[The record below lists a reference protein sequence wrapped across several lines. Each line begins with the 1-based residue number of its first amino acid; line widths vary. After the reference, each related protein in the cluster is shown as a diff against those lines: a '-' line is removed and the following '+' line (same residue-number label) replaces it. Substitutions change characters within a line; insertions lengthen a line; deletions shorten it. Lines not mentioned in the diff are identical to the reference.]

1 MVEEVLVERAD
12 ATLRVTLNRPGKHNA
27 LSRSVL
33 ESLRGVFTE
42 HAGDESLKAAVLT
55 GAGNQSFAAGGDLKD
70 LSTVRTLAEARE
82 MAERAKAALD
92 AVRAFPLP
100 VVAALNGTAVGGGA
114 ELALAC
120 DFRVMAAAA
129 KIGFVQ
135 GRLNIST
142 AWGGGIDLMRLLG
155 PTRALR
161 LLCSS
166 EMVAPAEALAMGLC
180 DAVADDNAA
189 GDGGGGESQNLKIAL
204 DEFLQPFLRQ
214 APQVLRAFKA
224 LAAAGRRGLAPAELY
239 ELETEHFA
247 ANWVHADHWTAADR
261 ILQKTDGKG

>member
-1 MVEEVLVERAD
+1 MVEEVLVERRD
-12 ATLRVTLNRPGKHNA
+12 ATLRVTLNRPAKHNA
-27 LSRSVL
+27 LSRAVL

-42 HAGDESLKAAVLT
+42 YAGDEGLKAAVLI
-55 GAGNQSFAAGGDLKD
+55 GAGNRSFAAGGDLKD
-70 LSTVRTLAEARE
+70 LSAVRTLAEATQ

-100 VVAALNGTAVGGGA
+100 VVAALNGNAVGGGA
-114 ELALAC
+114 ELAVAC

-155 PTRALR
+155 PNRALR
-161 LLCSS
+161 LLCGS
-166 EMVAPAEALAMGLC
+166 EMVAPAEALAIGLC
-180 DAVADDNAA
+180 DAVADDSAA
-189 GDGGGGESQNLKIAL
+189 GDGAGGENQNLEIAL
-204 DEFLQPFLRQ
+204 DEFLRPFLRQ

-224 LAAAGRRGLAPAELY
+224 LAAAGRRGADKAELY
-239 ELETEHFA
+239 ALETGHFA
-247 ANWVHADHWTAADR
+247 ANWVHPDHWTAADR
-261 ILQKTDGKG
+261 ILQKTDAKG

>member
-1 MVEEVLVERAD
+1 MVEEVLVERRD
-12 ATLRVTLNRPGKHNA
+12 AALRVTLNRPEKHNA

-33 ESLRGVFTE
+33 ETLRTVFIE
-42 HAGDESLKAAVLT
+42 HAADETLKVAVLT

-82 MAERAKAALD
+82 MAEQAKAALE
-92 AVRAFPLP
+92 AVRVFPVP
-100 VVAALNGTAVGGGA
+100 VVAALNGNAMGGGA
-114 ELALAC
+114 ELAVAC
-120 DFRVMAAAA
+120 DFRIAAAGA

-142 AWGGGIDLMRLLG
+142 AWGGGVDLMRLIG
-155 PTRALR
+155 PDRALR

-166 EMVAPAEALAMGLC
+166 EMVSPAQALSIGLC
-180 DAVADDNAA
+180 DAVAPDVGLYDAV
-189 GDGGGGESQNLKIAL
+189 GDKIQNLEIAL

-214 APQVLRAFKA
+214 APQVLRTFKA
-224 LAAAGRRGLAPAELY
+224 VVAAGRRGIGRNELH

-247 ANWVHADHWTAADR
+247 ANWVHPDHWTAADR
-261 ILQKTDGKG
+261 ILEKTERKG